1 MKVKGVLTRLKG
13 TFKSHMLARAYLSYK
28 IGMVPVDQ
36 LFCNKCQNHLLKI
49 HKVARLNV
57 TALIRSSVYQGLIK
71 EIAPFCDSP

>member
-36 LFCNKCQNHLLKI
+36 LFLQQMPKSLAENQQSCTPKCNGIAL
-49 HKVARLNV
+49 RSFSNV
-57 TALIRSSVYQGLIK
+57 PIGFYQ
-71 EIAPFCDSP
+71 